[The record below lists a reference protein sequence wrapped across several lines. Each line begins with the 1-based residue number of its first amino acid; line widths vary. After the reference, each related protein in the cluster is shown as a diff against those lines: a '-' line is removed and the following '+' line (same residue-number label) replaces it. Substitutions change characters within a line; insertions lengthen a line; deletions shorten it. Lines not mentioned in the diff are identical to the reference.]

1 MYYLDL
7 HGKIYGRFQAV
18 FMIAMAMVAAIIIM
32 LIIRG
37 IWNVTRSGR
46 TKYVARAVKI
56 TTKRREFTNGTG
68 EQASIT
74 ATDYYV
80 TYLLADGE
88 EVEFRVPR
96 DIYDESIKGNTGY
109 LLYQGNRFLA
119 FKTTY

>member
-7 HGKIYGRFQAV
+7 HGKIYGRFQGV
-18 FMIAMAMVAAIIIM
+18 FMIAMAIVTAIIIM
-32 LIIRG
+32 MIIRG

-56 TTKRREFTNGTG
+56 TAKRKEFTNGTG
-68 EQASIT
+68 EEASIT
-74 ATDYYV
+74 ATAYYV

-88 EVEFRVPR
+88 EVEFRVPY
-96 DIYDESIKGNTGY
+96 DIYEESKKGNTGY
-109 LLYQGNRFLA
+109 LLYQGQRFLA